1 MTWSLIGYVGN
12 LVSLTKFSHIS
23 QNKKNCEMQIQKNFK
38 SIGNASK

>member
-12 LVSLTKFSHIS
+12 LVSLTKYSHIS
-23 QNKKNCEMQIQKNFK
+23 FKKKIVKMQIQKNFK